1 MATAIRSHW
10 LRLSGRT
17 AEPRCMTDEVKSQ
30 GSKAKSQVGGRPA
43 DLRERLL
50 DFAAACLKLGG
61 RLARTTP
68 GRYVAG
74 QLMRSSASVG
84 ANYMEAKGAESRAD
98 FIHKLQLSLK
108 EAKESQYWLAL
119 VCRAKLDIPEATS
132 ILVAEADAL
141 VRILAKSVVT
151 AKARR

>member
-1 MATAIRSHW
+1 MKEWTC
-10 LRLSGRT
+10 LV
-17 AEPRCMTDEVKSQ
+17 TDEVKSQ
-30 GSKAKSQVGGRPA
+30 QSRAKSQDCGQPI

-74 QLMRSSASVG
+74 QLMRSSASAG
-84 ANYMEAKGAESRAD
+84 ANYMEARGAESRAD
-98 FIHKLQLSLK
+98 FIHKLQVALK

-119 VCRAKLDIPEATS
+119 VARANLLPVGAADVLSGE
-132 ILVAEADAL
+132 VDAL

-151 AKARR
+151 AKGRR